1 MRLPRGKRLLAYLG
15 LVVVLGVAFGTF
27 VSFGPP
33 KLFAKSETPEFCASC
48 HVMEAQYEAWFYQ
61 GAHRRTKCVDCHLPN
76 DNLPNHLAW
85 KGIEGMWDA
94 FFYYSGRVP
103 ENIRL
108 TEHGAKMVQANC
120 LRCHEET
127 VSRISADRK
136 CWECHRRVSHKH
148 TGSRETLSL

>member
-1 MRLPRGKRLLAYLG
+1 MSLPRGKRLWLSVAAAG
-15 LVVVLGVAFGTF
+15 AVLVCVGTF
-27 VSFGPP
+27 ISFGPP
-33 KLFAKSETPEFCASC
+33 KLFARSETAEFCASC
-48 HVMEAQYEAWFYQ
+48 HVMEGQYEAWLYQ

-76 DNLPNHLAW
+76 DNLANHLAW
-85 KGIEGMWDA
+85 KGIEGMEDA
-94 FFYYSGRVP
+94 VSFYSGRVP

-108 TEHGAKMVQANC
+108 SEHGATMVQENC

-127 VSRISADRK
+127 VARINVDRK

>member
-1 MRLPRGKRLLAYLG
+1 MSLPRAKRLWLYLAVSG
-15 LVVVLGVAFGTF
+15 AAFVCIGAF

-33 KLFAKSETPEFCASC
+33 KLFARSTTPEFCASC
-48 HVMEAQYEAWFYQ
+48 HVMEAEYDAWFYQ

-76 DNLPNHLAW
+76 DNIANHLAW
-85 KGIEGMWDA
+85 KGIEGMEDA
-94 FFYYSGRVP
+94 FSFYSGQVP

-108 TEHGAKMVQANC
+108 SEHGEKMVQENC

-127 VSRISADRK
+127 VARISVDRK